1 MLFKAGKKCGWMND
15 NIRVDHMD
23 FGLVQGKDGKK
34 FSTRKGGNVKLADVL
49 DEAWEDAKKE
59 MIKRNEKNKSE
70 MSEEYINEAS
80 EKLAYSAVK
89 YFDLKQF
96 RASNNKFDQEK
107 MLDDKGNTAVYLFYT
122 YVRICSIY
130 RKNNLSDVILKN

>member
-1 MLFKAGKKCGWMND
+1 MND

-96 RASNNKFDQEK
+96 RASNYKFDQEK

-130 RKNNLSDVILKN
+130 RKK